1 MRRIREIVVPIDNC
15 DMAARIEQ
23 WPRAISGRELSVLLD
38 MSLSGIFSLAKR
50 GELPHYKVG
59 NSVRF
64 DPHATAQWLR
74 QRQSGCFPERPCSE
88 PVAGPEVTA

>member
-1 MRRIREIVVPIDNC
+1 MRRIREIVVPVDNC

-38 MSLSGIFSLAKR
+38 MSQSAIFGLARR
-50 GELPHYKVG
+50 GELPHYRVG

-74 QRQSGCFPERPCSE
+74 QRQTAFPK
-88 PVAGPEVTA
+88 PVADPEVLA

>member
-1 MRRIREIVVPIDNC
+1 MRRIREIVVPVDYC

-38 MSLSGIFSLAKR
+38 MSQSKIFSLAKR
-50 GELPHYKVG
+50 GELAHYRLG
-59 NSVRF
+59 HSIRF

-74 QRQSGCFPERPCSE
+74 QRQSGFAERPCSE
-88 PVAGPEVTA
+88 SVAEPEVTA

>member
-1 MRRIREIVVPIDNC
+1 MRRIREIVVPVDNC

-38 MSLSGIFSLAKR
+38 MSQSKIFSLAKR

-64 DPHATAQWLR
+64 DPPATAQWLR
-74 QRQSGCFPERPCSE
+74 ERQTAFPERHRSE
-88 PVAGPEVTA
+88 PVAEPEVIA